1 MSMVKT
7 CGLALNSAH
16 ALVACSTQLWS
27 SPGSEPGPSC
37 CKTATSSSDLLHLGF
52 PQSYDRDRNAR
63 GDDRGR
69 LYLML
74 YYCRSTCWTRSC
86 LQRLVR
92 LVEHQ
97 VVSREVL
104 TDLLNIV
111 SGEALTD
118 LLNIQLSPERYWQI
132 CWTSSCLQT
141 GTDRDQNTRGD
152 WRGRLSLT
160 LYHCC

>member
-1 MSMVKT
+1 MRPCISTVKT
-7 CGLALNSAH
+7 CGFALNSAH

-63 GDDRGR
+63 GDGRGR

-74 YYCRSTCWTRSC
+74 YYCRSTCWTLSC
-86 LQRLVR
+86 LQGFVR

-97 VVSREVL
+97 VVLIEVL
-104 TDLLNIV
+104 TDLLNIK
-111 SGEALTD
+111 
-118 LLNIQLSPERYWQI
+118 LSLEKCWQI
-132 CWTSSCLQT
+132 CWTSSCLGQR
-141 GTDRDQNTRGD
+141 GIDRDQNTRGVG
-152 WRGRLSLT
+152 RGWLYLM